1 MTSIQFGTYTPVAED
16 PVEES
21 TTQAPVV
28 IFFFRSEEQA
38 KGYPKPGNIDSEKD
52 NLYVKDFGFDIYR
65 PSIYK
70 STFNIVTDSYEKYDR
85 LPITVKDSKNASFQ
99 IDEHFNLLSSG
110 TGIKAY
116 SEKYY
121 FPNIMIM
128 PSRSVTIYA
137 KLFTAEPMTEPLTLQ
152 ISLDK
157 TAGIKNCPKEII
169 FPQTA
174 IDISSGNFP
183 VIPIIIETGDEEIE
197 EDIILTVTR
206 KESVINKPVAK
217 CVICK
222 NKVYSPRVCFVDVV
236 YDESPEEPLP
246 DPKSPLK
253 FSYKPLEVPSAIIPP
268 RIGEAEEVKKPAVT
282 STMDATALCSEI
294 NKQGMNQ
301 AGIHIVTGNRK
312 RRMTIRPK
320 HYLPHCPLV
329 PMGGSGMKVFA
340 RSLVDAANGS
350 FKNIEGFLHLAD
362 YKFFE
367 PYAKEL
373 LSEIEKSY
381 KKVNVPVFNYKN
393 NKKYTVPLMKETESF
408 EEVMKKEGESFE
420 YEDALSA
427 FCYFLKYSRF
437 NIFPVF
443 SSSFTPNASDG
454 IMGLGYVPGKG
465 VMLSSEITDMM
476 DVIHELGHNFGLGHT
491 FRVPLPVVLGEVK
504 RVEQPADITLP
515 VKASRENIM
524 DYCSYKNSFIS
535 FQWKKMRALATQLT
549 PDPEDFDFTTTKEND
564 GFYLFND
571 SPNNYLN
578 RDGLCLSLN
587 IFSKLLSKEYI
598 RKKENILTQVN
609 DNNRIKIEV
618 DKFTEVL
625 FMQLVN
631 IWIEEIKKILN
642 KLNTI

>member
-1 MTSIQFGTYTPVAED
+1 MTSIQFGTYTPTQEET
-16 PVEES
+16 VEES
-21 TTQAPVV
+21 TTQASFV
-28 IFFFRSEEQA
+28 IFFFRSGDQA
-38 KGYPKPGNIDSEKD
+38 KGYPKPGNKDSEKD
-52 NLYVKDFGFDIYR
+52 NAYKKDFGFDIYR

-70 STFNIVTDSYEKYDR
+70 RTFKIVTDSYEKHDK

-110 TGIKAY
+110 ADIKAY

-128 PSRSVTIYA
+128 PSSSVTIYA
-137 KLFTAEPMTEPLTLQ
+137 KLFMAEPMTESLTLQ
-152 ISLDK
+152 ISLSK
-157 TAGIKNCPKEII
+157 TDGIKSCPKEIT
-169 FPQTA
+169 FPLTK
-174 IDISSGNFP
+174 IDISVGNFP
-183 VIPIIIETGDEEIE
+183 IVPIAIETDDEEIK
-197 EDIILTVTR
+197 EDIILTVTQ
-206 KESVINKPVAK
+206 KEGVINKPVAK

-236 YDESPEEPLP
+236 YDESPEEPP
-246 DPKSPLK
+246 FDPRAPLK
-253 FSYKPLEVPSAIIPP
+253 FSYELPKVPSTVILP

-282 STMDATALCSEI
+282 TSMDATALCSEI

-301 AGIHIVTGNRK
+301 AGIHIVSGNRK
-312 RRMTIRPK
+312 RRMPIRPK

-329 PMGGSGMKVFA
+329 PMGGGGMKVFA
-340 RSLVDAANGS
+340 RSMVDTANGS

-373 LSEIEKSY
+373 LREIEKSY
-381 KKVNVPVFNYKN
+381 RKVNVPVFNYKN
-393 NKKYTVPLMKETESF
+393 NRKYTVPLMKENESF
-408 EEVMKKEGESFE
+408 EEVMKKDGEAFE

-443 SSSFTPNASDG
+443 SSSFASNAKDG
-454 IMGLGYVPGKG
+454 IIGLGYIPGKG
-465 VMLSSEITDMM
+465 VLLTNEITDMM

-491 FRVPLPVVLGEVK
+491 FRVPLPPVLGK
-504 RVEQPADITLP
+504 IDRVEQPADITLP

-524 DYCSYKNSFIS
+524 DYCSHKNSFIS
-535 FQWKKMRALATQLT
+535 FQWKKMRALVAQLT
-549 PDPEDFDFTTTKEND
+549 SNPEDFDFTTAKI
-564 GFYLFND
+564 GSFYLFND

-578 RDGLCLSLN
+578 GDGTCLSLN
-587 IFSKLLSKEYI
+587 TFSSLLSNRYIGRKEI
-598 RKKENILTQVN
+598 ALTQEN
-609 DNNRIKIEV
+609 DNNRVKIEV
-618 DKFTEVL
+618 DKFTDAL
-625 FMQLVN
+625 LMQLVD
-631 IWIEEIKKILN
+631 IWIREIKKILK